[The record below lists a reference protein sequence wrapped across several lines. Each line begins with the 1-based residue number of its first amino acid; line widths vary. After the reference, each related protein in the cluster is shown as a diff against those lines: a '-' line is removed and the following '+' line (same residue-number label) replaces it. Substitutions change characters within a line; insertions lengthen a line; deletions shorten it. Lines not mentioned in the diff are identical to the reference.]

1 MKNNTDI
8 VMVPC
13 YFENLGR
20 RDYRSVWD
28 LQEKTLELVKDAK
41 MEGRTG
47 MNRLFFVE
55 HDPVFTVGRSG
66 KDSNMLAGAA
76 MLQAKHAEFIHV
88 DRGGDV
94 TYHGPGQIV
103 GYPVFNLEELGLG
116 VKAYV
121 DAHRAEMT
129 GKSRTLNFGTVG
141 YRISSKLVLP
151 AAKAA
156 EAIAA
161 LKALGRKEF
170 VKTTETLDRAAL
182 SRQPAEFLEQI
193 GAYIRQSDEFYY
205 DVSGEE
211 AEL

>member
-1 MKNNTDI
+1 MARRKVTAAPVLTDWAAVDSALRDI
-8 VMVPC
+8 REC
-13 YFENLGR
+13 QHALTELGVDRDR
-20 RDYRSVWD
+20 RIDA
-28 LQEKTLELVKDAK
+28 VKDEYSK
-41 MEGRTG
+41 MALPLQ
-47 MNRLFFVE
+47 NRIKKLE
-55 HDPVFTVGRSG
+55 
-66 KDSNMLAGAA
+66 
-76 MLQAKHAEFIHV
+76 
-88 DRGGDV
+88 GDV
-94 TYHGPGQIV
+94 KDY
-103 GYPVFNLEELGLG
+103 
-116 VKAYV
+116 A

-182 SRQPAEFLEQI
+182 SRQPAEFLEPI

>member
-1 MKNNTDI
+1 MARRKVTEAPTLMDWAAVDSALRDI
-8 VMVPC
+8 REC
-13 YFENLGR
+13 QHALTELGVDRDR
-20 RDYRSVWD
+20 RIDA
-28 LQEKTLELVKDAK
+28 VKDEYSK
-41 MEGRTG
+41 MALPLQ
-47 MNRLFFVE
+47 NRI
-55 HDPVFTVGRSG
+55 
-66 KDSNMLAGAA
+66 K
-76 MLQAKHAEFIHV
+76 K
-88 DRGGDV
+88 
-94 TYHGPGQIV
+94 
-103 GYPVFNLEELGLG
+103 LESD

-121 DAHRAEMT
+121 DAHRAEMA

>member
-1 MKNNTDI
+1 MARRKVTAAPVLTDWAAVDSALRDI
-8 VMVPC
+8 REC
-13 YFENLGR
+13 QHALTELGVDRDR
-20 RDYRSVWD
+20 RIDA
-28 LQEKTLELVKDAK
+28 VKDEYSK
-41 MEGRTG
+41 MALPLQNRIKKLEG
-47 MNRLFFVE
+47 
-55 HDPVFTVGRSG
+55 D
-66 KDSNMLAGAA
+66 
-76 MLQAKHAEFIHV
+76 
-88 DRGGDV
+88 
-94 TYHGPGQIV
+94 
-103 GYPVFNLEELGLG
+103 
-116 VKAYV
+116 VKAYA

-193 GAYIRQSDEFYY
+193 GTYIRQSDEFYY

>member
-1 MKNNTDI
+1 MARRKVTAAPVLTDWAAVDSALRDI
-8 VMVPC
+8 REC
-13 YFENLGR
+13 QHALTELGVDRDR
-20 RDYRSVWD
+20 RIDA
-28 LQEKTLELVKDAK
+28 VKDEYSK
-41 MEGRTG
+41 MALPLQNRIKKLEG
-47 MNRLFFVE
+47 
-55 HDPVFTVGRSG
+55 D
-66 KDSNMLAGAA
+66 
-76 MLQAKHAEFIHV
+76 
-88 DRGGDV
+88 
-94 TYHGPGQIV
+94 
-103 GYPVFNLEELGLG
+103 
-116 VKAYV
+116 VKAYA

-129 GKSRTLNFGTVG
+129 GKSRTLNFGVVG

>member
-1 MKNNTDI
+1 MARRKVTEAPALTDWAAVDSALRDI
-8 VMVPC
+8 RECQHALTELSVDRD
-13 YFENLGR
+13 R
-20 RDYRSVWD
+20 RIDA
-28 LQEKTLELVKDAK
+28 VKDEYSK
-41 MEGRTG
+41 MALPLQNRIKKLEG
-47 MNRLFFVE
+47 E
-55 HDPVFTVGRSG
+55 
-66 KDSNMLAGAA
+66 
-76 MLQAKHAEFIHV
+76 
-88 DRGGDV
+88 
-94 TYHGPGQIV
+94 
-103 GYPVFNLEELGLG
+103 
-116 VKAYV
+116 VKVYV

-151 AAKAA
+151 ATKAA

-161 LKALGRKEF
+161 LKALGHKEF

>member
-1 MKNNTDI
+1 MARRKVTEAPALTDWAAVDSALRDI
-8 VMVPC
+8 RERQHALTELSVDRD
-13 YFENLGR
+13 R
-20 RDYRSVWD
+20 RIDA
-28 LQEKTLELVKDAK
+28 VKDEYSK
-41 MEGRTG
+41 MALPLQNRIKKLEG
-47 MNRLFFVE
+47 E
-55 HDPVFTVGRSG
+55 
-66 KDSNMLAGAA
+66 
-76 MLQAKHAEFIHV
+76 
-88 DRGGDV
+88 
-94 TYHGPGQIV
+94 
-103 GYPVFNLEELGLG
+103 
-116 VKAYV
+116 VKVYV

-151 AAKAA
+151 ATKAA

-161 LKALGRKEF
+161 LKALGHKEF

>member
-1 MKNNTDI
+1 MARRKVTAAPVLTDWAAVDSALRDI
-8 VMVPC
+8 REC
-13 YFENLGR
+13 QHALTELGVDRDR
-20 RDYRSVWD
+20 RIDA
-28 LQEKTLELVKDAK
+28 VKDEYSK
-41 MEGRTG
+41 MALPLQNRIKKLEG
-47 MNRLFFVE
+47 
-55 HDPVFTVGRSG
+55 D
-66 KDSNMLAGAA
+66 
-76 MLQAKHAEFIHV
+76 
-88 DRGGDV
+88 
-94 TYHGPGQIV
+94 
-103 GYPVFNLEELGLG
+103 
-116 VKAYV
+116 VKAYA